1 MMKTKRILLITI
13 IAMSVAAL
21 CSINVFAKTIDSK
34 TMGITFDISDDWT
47 DFSAGEDVYYFKND
61 ESNERW
67 ETIEISAADIGA
79 YYLDE
84 FTESELLEFCS
95 DFYSNQALADSLSQ
109 SNGGAYIRV
118 NTDSQLS
125 KYETYNN
132 IQYYRYEKSYTASA
146 YGYNPTA
153 FYLTAFLTARNGK
166 LYVIEYS
173 RDYELNHFSDVVKLL
188 DSISF
193 DNGEIK
199 IYINGN
205 RIYPDSVP
213 IIVEDRTLVP
223 IRAIAEEMGYNVGWN
238 GDEMLVTLEAQG
250 GYPVL
255 HYNIFSYTAM
265 KNYEKFE
272 LDVPP
277 IIYRDRTYMP
287 LRSATEAM
295 GADVKWDGTL
305 KRIDITY

>member
-1 MMKTKRILLITI
+1 MIKTKKILLTTI
-13 IAMSVAAL
+13 IAMTVAAL

-34 TMGITFDISDDWT
+34 SLGITFDISEGWT
-47 DFSAGEDVYYFKND
+47 NLSDEEDVYYFKNNQSD
-61 ESNERW
+61 ERW
-67 ETIEISAADIGA
+67 ETVEISVADAGV
-79 YYLDE
+79 YYLDDFSE
-84 FTESELLEFCS
+84 AELLEICS
-95 DFYSNQALADSLSQ
+95 NYYSNQTLGEGLSQ
-109 SNGGAYIRV
+109 SNGGVYVKID
-118 NTDSQLS
+118 TDSQLS
-125 KYETYNN
+125 RYETYNN
-132 IQYYRYEKSYTASA
+132 VQYYRFEKSYTASA

-188 DSISF
+188 DSISY

-199 IYINGN
+199 IYVNGN

-213 IIVEDRTLVP
+213 VIVEDRTLVP
-223 IRAIAEEMGYNVGWN
+223 IRAIAEEMGYEVGWN
-238 GDEMLVTLEAQG
+238 GDEMLVTLEAEG
-250 GYPVL
+250 GYPIL

-272 LDVPP
+272 LDVAP

>member
-1 MMKTKRILLITI
+1 
-13 IAMSVAAL
+13 MSVAAL
-21 CSINVFAKTIDSK
+21 CSINTFAKTIDSK
-34 TMGITFDISDDWT
+34 TMGITFDISDGWT
-47 DFSAGEDVYYFKND
+47 DLSDVEDVYYFKND
-61 ESNERW
+61 ASNERW
-67 ETIEISAADIGA
+67 ETIEISAIDVGA

-84 FTESELLEFCS
+84 YTESELLEVCS
-95 DFYSNQALADSLSQ
+95 DFYSNQVLGEQLSQ
-109 SNGGAYIRV
+109 SNGGVYVRV

-132 IQYYRYEKSYTASA
+132 TQYYRFEKAYTASA
-146 YGYNPTA
+146 YGYNPA
-153 FYLTAFLTARNGK
+153 SFYLTAFFTVRNGK
-166 LYVIEYS
+166 LYIIEYS
-173 RDYELNHFSDVVKLL
+173 RDNEFNHFSDVVKLL

-199 IYINGN
+199 IYINGK
-205 RIYPDSVP
+205 RIFTDSVP

-223 IRAIAEEMGYNVGWN
+223 IRAIAEEMGYDVGWN

-250 GYPVL
+250 GYPIL
-255 HYNIFSYTAM
+255 HYNIFSSTAM

-277 IIYRDRTYMP
+277 TIYRDRTYMP

>member
-1 MMKTKRILLITI
+1 MLKTKRILLITI

-21 CSINVFAKTIDSK
+21 CSINTFAKTIDSK
-34 TMGITFDISDDWT
+34 TMGISFDISNNWT
-47 DFSAGEDVYYFKND
+47 DLSDEEDIYYFKNNQSD
-61 ESNERW
+61 ERW
-67 ETIEISAADIGA
+67 ETVEISAADAGV
-79 YYLDE
+79 YYLDDLSE
-84 FTESELLEFCS
+84 AELLKWCS
-95 DFYSNQALADSLSQ
+95 NYYSNQSLGEQLSQ
-109 SNGGAYIRV
+109 SNGGVYVKV

-132 IQYYRYEKSYTASA
+132 VQYYRFEKSYTASA

-199 IYINGN
+199 IYINGK

-223 IRAIAEEMGYNVGWN
+223 IRAIAEEMGYDVGWN
-238 GDEMLVTLEAQG
+238 GDEKLVTLEAQG
-250 GYPVL
+250 GYPIL
-255 HYNIFSYTAM
+255 HYTISSNTAM

-277 IIYRDRTYMP
+277 IVYRDRTYMP

-295 GADVKWDGTL
+295 GADVKWDGIL